1 MAMAT
6 DTFENRGGELKE
18 WLTFYV
24 PLPQGPLTRRNMEA
38 CVTMAA
44 SRLRWELSRR
54 RQAQNH
60 ERVVARVAKQN
71 AEREHAAAVQTRD
84 DAETIA

>member
-1 MAMAT
+1 MGL
-6 DTFENRGGELKE
+6 DNRDGEAKE

-54 RQAQNH
+54 RQAQAQA
-60 ERVVARVAKQN
+60 RVVARAARQN
-71 AEREHAAAVQTRD
+71 AARQRAAAVQLGD
-84 DAETIA
+84 GSESIA

>member
-1 MAMAT
+1 MGL
-6 DTFENRGGELKE
+6 DNRGGEAKE

-54 RQAQNH
+54 RQAQNQA
-60 ERVVARVAKQN
+60 RVVARVARQN
-71 AEREHAAAVQTRD
+71 AARASNVAG
-84 DAETIA
+84 